1 MYFIEEE
8 YILYLSKNL
17 VFSIFVCQIC
27 GKSLNIIKEG
37 KMRKI
42 VMLSLFLSCLVTAVY
57 SQEVS
62 EKEGRKVLEQIR
74 REIEAEEKAKQK
86 ASKDAEKAKEVEEK
100 ARIAAEKAEEKKGK
114 KIIEDIRRDMN
125 ESLEEKVFRSENTPE
140 GRIAAA
146 GAAFEIGRER
156 MAFLKMEEEEIMK
169 LEEVLGMET
178 DENRVFLSQKFDEV
192 YDKFKT
198 NNNEIELLLLEN
210 EKLNEYLSRLDRME
224 QKVRAGN

>member
-1 MYFIEEE
+1 MKKNIMKFI
-8 YILYLSKNL
+8 
-17 VFSIFVCQIC
+17 F
-27 GKSLNIIKEG
+27 
-37 KMRKI
+37 
-42 VMLSLFLSCLVTAVY
+42 LFCLTTALY
-57 SQEVS
+57 SQEIS
-62 EKEGRKVLEQIR
+62 EKEGMKVLKQIR
-74 REIEAEEKAKQK
+74 KEIRMEEKEKERAAKEAEKIKA
-86 ASKDAEKAKEVEEK
+86 AEEK

-125 ESLEEKVFRSENTPE
+125 ESLEEKVFRSENNPE
-140 GRIAAA
+140 ARIVAA
-146 GAAFEIGRER
+146 GEAFKIGRER
-156 MAFLKMEEEEIMK
+156 MAFLKMEEEEIIK

>member
-1 MYFIEEE
+1 MKKNIMKFI
-8 YILYLSKNL
+8 
-17 VFSIFVCQIC
+17 F
-27 GKSLNIIKEG
+27 
-37 KMRKI
+37 
-42 VMLSLFLSCLVTAVY
+42 LFCLTTALY
-57 SQEVS
+57 SQEIS
-62 EKEGRKVLEQIR
+62 EKEGMKVLKQIR
-74 REIEAEEKAKQK
+74 KEIRMEEKEKERTAKEAEKIKA
-86 ASKDAEKAKEVEEK
+86 AEEK

-125 ESLEEKVFRSENTPE
+125 ESLEEKVFRSENNPE
-140 GRIAAA
+140 ARIVAA
-146 GAAFEIGRER
+146 GEAFKIGRER
-156 MAFLKMEEEEIMK
+156 MAFLKMEEEEIIK